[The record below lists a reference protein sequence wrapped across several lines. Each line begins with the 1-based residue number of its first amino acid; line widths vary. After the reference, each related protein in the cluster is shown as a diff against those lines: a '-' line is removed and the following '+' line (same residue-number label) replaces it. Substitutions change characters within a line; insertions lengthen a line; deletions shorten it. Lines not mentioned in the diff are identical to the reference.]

1 MASATLEAKIVIA
14 DTAGFLG
21 AMTGS
26 ELFRVQI
33 LGTII
38 DKTFYLRAYEIENRV
53 RFNNADTYIVNCASD
68 EFMNEVTN
76 VFGNSNVIFSQESE
90 ASSIIK
96 AILSDKRFLQSK
108 KKLFLEETINKQQFI
123 APNWRPFDC
132 IYWLAQRSVRK
143 AKKG

>member
-1 MASATLEAKIVIA
+1 MK
-14 DTAGFLG
+14 
-21 AMTGS
+21 
-26 ELFRVQI
+26 
-33 LGTII
+33 
-38 DKTFYLRAYEIENRV
+38 
-53 RFNNADTYIVNCASD
+53 
-68 EFMNEVTN
+68 NEVTN

-96 AILSDKRFLQSK
+96 TILSDKRFLQSK

-143 AKKG
+143 AEKGQYSAEWICILRKFSWISFQVY